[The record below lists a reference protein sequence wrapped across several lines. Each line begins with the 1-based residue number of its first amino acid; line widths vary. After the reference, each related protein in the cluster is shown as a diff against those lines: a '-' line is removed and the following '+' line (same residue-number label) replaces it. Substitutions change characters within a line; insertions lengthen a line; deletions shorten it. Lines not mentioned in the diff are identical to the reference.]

1 MASNLCVKVHPVVYM
16 TIVDSYQVQFRVIF
30 KFEILKDIIFDS
42 ENILLVL
49 VILVFFV
56 KMKALPQIQEY

>member
-16 TIVDSYQVQFRVIF
+16 TIVDSYQVQFRVISKF
-30 KFEILKDIIFDS
+30 KVLKDITFDS

-49 VILVFFV
+49 VILLFFI
-56 KMKALPQIQEY
+56 KMKTLPQFQEY